1 MFLLFPP
8 CSLSGSLQAVSATL
22 TARRVQ
28 QIQEGRRPLDTSE
41 FLTALS
47 KATCVYDDQHRALL
61 AFTEEIRGVKA
72 RKAAIKKAAAGG
84 DDDDGGGKKDKKKK
98 DGGKKKKK
106 K

>member
-1 MFLLFPP
+1 M
-8 CSLSGSLQAVSATL
+8 SATL

-61 AFTEEIRGVKA
+61 AFTEEISGEKA

-98 DGGKKKKK
+98 DGGGKKKKK